1 MNTVNETVMN
11 STKYGDNIMYRI
23 LHVGFS
29 ENPGGVENV
38 VMNYY
43 REIDRN
49 SIQFDFLDMYGVGIA
64 YEKDIEGLGGRVYKT
79 ENYKKHPIKV
89 YNQIKKILIDN
100 NYTFI
105 HIHMQ
110 SAANLLPVLAG
121 IKCKTRVIAHAHSS
135 STPNGLSRK
144 LLHSINVRILRK
156 LRIEKFACGKKA
168 GIWFWGDSFSEE
180 NIIPNT
186 IDLCKYS
193 YKKIERERKR
203 KEIGYKDEYVI
214 GFVGRFGEEK
224 NTLFLIDVLEKMLSI
239 DGGTRLLT
247 VGGNDLYSLFE
258 IKIQE
263 RKIEKAHY
271 SAGIQMDASAWYQAM
286 DAFLLPSFFEGFPM
300 VGLEAQAAGLP
311 CFFSDRISR
320 EIDLTGNVV
329 FLPID
334 GEDSDLMW
342 AKEILKHRNNHR
354 CSINNSQIEKYDTKV
369 AVKRL
374 EKIYTSLQ

>member
-1 MNTVNETVMN
+1 
-11 STKYGDNIMYRI
+11 
-23 LHVGFS
+23 
-29 ENPGGVENV
+29 
-38 VMNYY
+38 
-43 REIDRN
+43 
-49 SIQFDFLDMYGVGIA
+49 
-64 YEKDIEGLGGRVYKT
+64 
-79 ENYKKHPIKV
+79 
-89 YNQIKKILIDN
+89 
-100 NYTFI
+100 
-105 HIHMQ
+105 MQ
-110 SAANLLPVLAG
+110 L
-121 IKCKTRVIAHAHSS
+121 
-135 STPNGLSRK
+135 
-144 LLHSINVRILRK
+144 
-156 LRIEKFACGKKA
+156 
-168 GIWFWGDSFSEE
+168 
-180 NIIPNT
+180 
-186 IDLCKYS
+186 
-193 YKKIERERKR
+193 
-203 KEIGYKDEYVI
+203 
-214 GFVGRFGEEK
+214 
-224 NTLFLIDVLEKMLSI
+224 
-239 DGGTRLLT
+239 
-247 VGGNDLYSLFE
+247 